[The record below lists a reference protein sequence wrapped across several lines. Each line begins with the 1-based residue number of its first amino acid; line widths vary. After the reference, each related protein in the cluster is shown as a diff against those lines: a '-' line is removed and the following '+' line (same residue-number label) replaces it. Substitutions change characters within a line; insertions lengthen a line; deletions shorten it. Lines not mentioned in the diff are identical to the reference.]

1 MSSIIPRSIRVAT
14 TAALQRSARMI
25 TSSTGSSGKH
35 KRSEK
40 KNDKKS
46 DKDPHSQAK
55 PAANN
60 ENDGGGK
67 DEQRRNE
74 REQALAAAEI
84 ATFGKEGAERVVPA
98 SSYKSRVR
106 EMHK

>member
-1 MSSIIPRSIRVAT
+1 MS
-14 TAALQRSARMI
+14 

-35 KRSEK
+35 KKS
-40 KNDKKS
+40 DKKS

-55 PAANN
+55 PANS